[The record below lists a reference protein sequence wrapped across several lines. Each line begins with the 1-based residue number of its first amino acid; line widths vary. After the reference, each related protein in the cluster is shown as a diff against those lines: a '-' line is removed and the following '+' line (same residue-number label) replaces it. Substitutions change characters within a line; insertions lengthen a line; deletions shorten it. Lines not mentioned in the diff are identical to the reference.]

1 MTDFTNNDQNTQI
14 KNNIIFEEFFSYNAK
29 AINYVWSLVAFTY
42 GFTSFIHS
50 PKNFF
55 LAILKLF
62 SSFLTLFFAPLSLPI
77 ILAVDKFSEE
87 KISEAAKHAHGV
99 ITFIALPFSLLLF
112 AFIFLHLNVD
122 FDLPE
127 SIMNTQEYFEI
138 IILRSRIINT
148 TFFVVATFLMI
159 YIITT
164 IKLGQNVAYSNT
176 WKLARSSF
184 VCLIR
189 ELPQLIIFIGIISFL
204 SFFIDDLGII
214 VYQHLHMILKNHLD
228 VSDLTLSLLNSDIII
243 IVFAIIYGG
252 CYCSSLQKFSE
263 LICRK
268 SLMYRYQN

>member
-29 AINYVWSLVAFTY
+29 AINYIWSLVAFIY

-55 LAILKLF
+55 LTILKLF

-159 YIITT
+159 YIMTT

-204 SFFIDDLGII
+204 SFFIDNLGII
-214 VYQHLHMILKNHLD
+214 VYQHLHIFLKNHLD

-252 CYCSSLQKFSE
+252 CYGSSLQKFSE

-268 SLMYRYQN
+268 SLMSRYQN